1 MNKRIRTPK
10 APKVLPPRIVYV
22 FRCPMCNKTFERVS
36 NTPTI
41 GQHKDKR
48 RYPCGG
54 MPVFE
59 TTRIK

>member
-1 MNKRIRTPK
+1 MNKRIRTPIV
-10 APKVLPPRIVYV
+10 PKVSPPRIVYV
-22 FRCPMCNKTFERVS
+22 FRCPMCSKTFERVS

-41 GQHKDKR
+41 GQHKDRKG
-48 RYPCGG
+48 YPCGG